1 MTTTSMTS
9 DRDFASLV
17 ALVVEGAAAVSRLAS
32 EGAWASVPLS
42 CAAELTA
49 DLYRA
54 RDALTAAAVEGVGV
68 VHTSGA
74 LPAGHVSTRRW
85 LQVATGMSGASAG
98 AALAR
103 SRSLREGG
111 FPRTRMAWLA
121 GQIGDDMVR
130 AITLGIPTALRR
142 VNVAEVPG
150 VVAGLEADLV
160 PYARDHTVE
169 EVRSKLARLRVVLDP
184 DGVDEASLAAADSE
198 QLILIPVGD
207 GYEVRGYLGKESAAA
222 LLTVLEQKI
231 DGWFHA
237 GSLTPELRALTGDDV
252 RSTGRRRSRRPHL
265 NAQALVELCQQVLDD
280 GLLGT
285 RHHQR
290 PHLTVTV
297 DAEDYRAGLGG
308 QLQIPGRE
316 PEALTTAAVD
326 RFLCD
331 ADITAILTRTVPAPG
346 AGGDDDEPCE
356 PPRSDSWLHDAVRE
370 VLYVGRTY
378 RTPPARLRKALHARD
393 GHCQFPDCRVE
404 ATRCRAHH
412 VRYWSKDGRTDLDN
426 LVLICERHH
435 QRVHDEKWRITPAA
449 GKRPGMPGFWQ
460 FAPPPRPQP

>member
-1 MTTTSMTS
+1 MTTTSSTA

-17 ALVVEGAAAVSRLAS
+17 ALVVEGAATVSRLAA
-32 EGAWASVPLS
+32 EGAWASVPVG

-49 DLYRA
+49 DLYKA
-54 RDALTAAAVEGVGV
+54 RDALAAAAVEGVGL

-74 LPAGHVSTRRW
+74 LPGGHVSTRRW

-130 AITLGIPTALRR
+130 AITMGIPAALRR
-142 VNVAEVPG
+142 VNVAEVPE
-150 VVAGLEADLV
+150 VIATIETDLV
-160 PYARDHTVE
+160 PYAIDHSVE

-184 DGVDEASLAAADSE
+184 DGVDAASLAAADAE

-237 GSLTPELRALTGDDV
+237 GSLTPELQALTGDDV
-252 RSTGRRRSRRPHL
+252 RSKGRRRSRRPHL
-265 NAQALVELCQQVLDD
+265 NAQALAELCQDVLDD

-285 RHHQR
+285 RHQQR

-331 ADITAILTRTVPAPG
+331 ADITTILTRNLPVP
-346 AGGDDDEPCE
+346 GDDADHEAPSDAE
-356 PPRSDSWLHDAVRE
+356 RSDAWLHDAVRE

-378 RTPPARLRKALHARD
+378 RTPPARLRKALHSRD

-404 ATRCRAHH
+404 ARRCRAHH

-435 QRVHDEKWRITPAA
+435 QRVHDEKWRLTPAP
-449 GKRPGMPGFWQ
+449 GTRPGMPGYWQ
-460 FAPPPRPQP
+460 FTPPPRPQP